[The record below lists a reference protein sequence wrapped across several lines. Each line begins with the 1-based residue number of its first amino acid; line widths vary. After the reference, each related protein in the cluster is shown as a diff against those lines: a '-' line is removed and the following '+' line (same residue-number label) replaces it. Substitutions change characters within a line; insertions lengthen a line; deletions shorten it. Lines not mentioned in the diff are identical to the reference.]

1 MQFIGVNSSHAEKSY
16 KVLSLVFLV
25 ASMMAITACNDSNDQ
40 QSTAVSPTP
49 TDTRDQRFLAV
60 KTNDVFKLR
69 LLI

>member
-1 MQFIGVNSSHAEKSY
+1 MQKKSY

-49 TDTRDQRFLAV
+49 TDTRDQRFLQS
-60 KTNDVFKLR
+60 KPMM
-69 LLI
+69 